1 MKTSV
6 ACNYFLFLVLL
17 FCGIPW
23 ILTSKQLNKV
33 ALDNEMKNIDLNH
46 NALRQQSPDEYRSL
60 NILSKHI
67 IAEGKKSLDF
77 FTTKVVWNICLI
89 VGGTFSFLML
99 ISCVAF
105 VAWKVI
111 QKFKTMKH
119 LLESQNKERK
129 NDNTWKAI

>member
-6 ACNYFLFLVLL
+6 ACNYSLFLVLL
-17 FCGIPW
+17 FCGIPS
-23 ILTSKQLNKV
+23 ILTCKQLNQV
-33 ALDNEMKNIDLNH
+33 SLDNEMKNIDLNH